1 MHPTISVRSAD
12 MYIYCVPAIIIV
24 HLQIAVTTSLI
35 SNIVVQDHSYVIS
48 KSGKRLLAGDAC
60 FNISRVINDTDGR
73 GHSTLPRHFH
83 LPHWLS
89 IGLWLLV
96 CPSQRL
102 AAQPWPEDASWLIW
116 NITRHLFWSD

>member
-1 MHPTISVRSAD
+1 MHRRVLAPNHICQIRRYVYLLCT
-12 MYIYCVPAIIIV
+12 IV
-24 HLQIAVTTSLI
+24 HLQIDVTTSLI
-35 SNIVVQDHSYVIS
+35 SERSDIVVQDHSYVIS

-96 CPSQRL
+96 CPSQKASSAAL
-102 AAQPWPEDASWLIW
+102 A
-116 NITRHLFWSD
+116 